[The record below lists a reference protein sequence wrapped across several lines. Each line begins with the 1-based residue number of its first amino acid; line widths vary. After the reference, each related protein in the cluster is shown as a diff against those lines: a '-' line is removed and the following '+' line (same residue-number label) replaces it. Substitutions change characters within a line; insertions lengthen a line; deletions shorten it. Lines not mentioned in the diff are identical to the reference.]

1 MMFDSSHEESDSL
14 ERYKFTISYNGTAFS
29 GFQRQGSTRTV
40 QLVLE
45 DALRELGW
53 KEDSIVGAGRTD
65 AGVHAAGQVFSAALR
80 WPHGANAL
88 RAAMNAK
95 LPEDVAILN
104 VEKVPYGFS
113 ARYDARSRCYHYH
126 IYISPVRLPLVDQT
140 AWQIR
145 EPLDLEALNRI
156 TRHFTGIHDFRAF
169 GSPPRKNHSTVR
181 EIFVNRWTKIS
192 DGELL
197 FEIEANAFLYHMVRR
212 IVFLQTAYARGSVTE
227 EAIINA
233 VRYGIDAKPGL
244 APARG
249 LRLQRVSY
257 GGNAAENAKMN
268 ELINGEE

>member
-29 GFQRQGSTRTV
+29 GFQRQGATRTV

-80 WPHGANAL
+80 WPHGAQAL